1 MPQSRRGRGP
11 RLAGSRVANT
21 SLPRALAQSP
31 RRAVRGAP
39 ASSHA
44 QHLTRRRH
52 SSEQVQEGSAP
63 QADFRSEKWLR
74 ERAGGDAGN
83 SRQAPRAEMASRD
96 RSVPAVPLG
105 RAAPCS
111 HSRNSGP
118 RAQRTSR
125 SSRTGPL
132 PPAPRSTWYRPPC
145 NGLIPGATTMLLGKA
160 SGRARDGATSDWS
173 VACHSVVSAARPIL
187 KKWEGSGGVGRYSR
201 VSCLVFLLPF
211 RKLWQFPPK
220 IVSVVNN

>member
-1 MPQSRRGRGP
+1 MPQCRRGRGP

-63 QADFRSEKWLR
+63 LADFRSEKWLR

-83 SRQAPRAEMASRD
+83 SRLAPRAEMPSRH

-105 RAAPCS
+105 RAAPCG

-132 PPAPRSTWYRPPC
+132 PPTPRPTWYRPPC
-145 NGLIPGATTMLLGKA
+145 NGLIPGATTTLLGKV

-173 VACHSVVSAARPIL
+173 VACHSTVSAARPIL
-187 KKWEGSGGVGRYSR
+187 KKWEGSGGEGWYSR
-201 VSCLVFLLPF
+201 VFCVFFVFCFIAL
-211 RKLWQFPPK
+211 
-220 IVSVVNN
+220 S

>member
-21 SLPRALAQSP
+21 SLPRAPAQSP

-39 ASSHA
+39 PSSHA

-52 SSEQVQEGSAP
+52 SSEPVPEGSAP
-63 QADFRSEKWLR
+63 LADFRSGKWLQ

-83 SRQAPRAEMASRD
+83 SRQAPRAEMDSRD

-105 RAAPCS
+105 RAALCS

-132 PPAPRSTWYRPPC
+132 PPALRSTWYRPPC
-145 NGLIPGATTMLLGKA
+145 NGLIPGATTTLLGKA
-160 SGRARDGATSDWS
+160 SGRARDGASSDWS
-173 VACHSVVSAARPIL
+173 IACHSVVSAARTIL
-187 KKWEGSGGVGRYSR
+187 KKWEGSGGGGGYSS
-201 VSCLVFLLPF
+201 VVCFFLLPF
-211 RKLWQFPPK
+211 GKLWQFPPK